1 MPTTQKLQQKQTK
14 ATQKVGGSAKK
25 PVTKAMEGGSAAPSK
40 GKMTRGGSAKGG
52 GYGINTANLFPGTKK
67 EITNLRT
74 EINKL
79 TTEVTNIKSNIEKI
93 NIETLNKVQF
103 DIKAIIDAMDDH
115 TRNKIYVQQEKNVKE
130 QIKRNE
136 SNSITFENGMPISI
150 YDEMY
155 PHIYVGR
162 W

>member
-1 MPTTQKLQQKQTK
+1 MVSIPRIYFQEQRK
-14 ATQKVGGSAKK
+14 
-25 PVTKAMEGGSAAPSK
+25 
-40 GKMTRGGSAKGG
+40 
-52 GYGINTANLFPGTKK
+52 
-67 EITNLRT
+67 
-74 EINKL
+74 KL

-115 TRNKIYVQQEKNVKE
+115 TRNKIYEQQEKNVKE
-130 QIKRNE
+130 QIKHNE